1 MTARDCVKTPALDM
15 TWNADTRVC
24 LARVT
29 PGAHLGG
36 DDAATLVGAVD
47 GWIGESPARFAVL
60 ADGGGGHQT
69 DRAYRAT
76 LSRYFRR
83 RIDVAFVAFFGLST
97 VLQVVVEMLRVGTG
111 MRLRVFS
118 NEADARAWL
127 REQGF
132 TA

>member
-1 MTARDCVKTPALDM
+1 MTARDRVKTASLDM
-15 TWNADTRVC
+15 SWNAETRVC

-29 PGAHLGG
+29 PGAQLDG

-47 GWIGESPARFAVL
+47 AWIGEQPARFAVL

-97 VLQVVVEMLRVGTG
+97 ILRVVVEMLRVGTG
-111 MRLRVFS
+111 MRLRVFAS
-118 NEADARAWL
+118 EAEARAWL